1 MAEKEKS
8 IILNTRDLV
17 LLFVFFII
25 VLMIVFTIGLLVGKN
40 FPGEASPQMV
50 DVRLGQS
57 PEERDLAA
65 LPQSG
70 AKEETDDNL
79 LRPPSIDNSLP
90 EQKKA
95 TAERPSTTPPSKSPA
110 TNTPSPTTPTPV
122 PTRNTVP
129 PSTDEPDGALFCVQ
143 AFASPDYD
151 KAKQKVTE
159 LKSRGFDAFV
169 KIPEKNSADQ
179 FYRVQV
185 GTFRN
190 RENAVSR
197 LNQLKQAGYRDAFI
211 RKENE

>member
-1 MAEKEKS
+1 MAEKDKEKS

-40 FPGEASPQMV
+40 FPGEAPQLV
-50 DVRLGQS
+50 DVELGES
-57 PEERDLAA
+57 PAERDLAA
-65 LPQSG
+65 LPQGDSG
-70 AKEETDDNL
+70 EKEKDL
-79 LRPPSIDNSLP
+79 LTPPSIDETIP
-90 EQKKA
+90 EEKP
-95 TAERPSTTPPSKSPA
+95 TTTERPTTTRPTEPRPATTPSA
-110 TNTPSPTTPTPV
+110 TPSPTPPANTPAPASEE
-122 PTRNTVP
+122 PTGV
-129 PSTDEPDGALFCVQ
+129 LYCVQ

-151 KAKQKVTE
+151 KAKLKVAE

-169 KIPEKNSADQ
+169 KIPEKDSADQ

-185 GTFRN
+185 GTFRS
-190 RENAVSR
+190 RDNAVSR